1 LRQLQEHQAEA
12 REYEAVSLVQVQG
25 WSEIERG
32 QSLFES
38 IIVFENYPETKAAP
52 DKNAQLGIA
61 SVSFFELT
69 NYPLTIVVGPAEELS
84 LIFVYDESRFDAAT
98 IRRMLEHFEAL
109 LEKMTD
115 GATQKLIE
123 LPLLSDTEKQLLLS
137 EWNAIGPEVSY
148 PPLHEIFEEQVS
160 KNAAA
165 LAISFRGEKLTY
177 GELNEQSNQLAHALR
192 SLGSEADG
200 KVAVMLDTGSR
211 QITALLGV
219 LKAGCTFIC
228 LDPNYPR
235 SRLKQILE
243 EVRPAIVITDST
255 CFEWHRS
262 LLDQCRDDFSSAILS
277 IDEINL
283 NSYPKSNP
291 DITVSPEA
299 AAYIVFTSGSTGR
312 PKGIVQS
319 HRSFA
324 QFLEWQNK
332 YFDFG
337 ENKRIAQWA
346 SITYDASYCEI
357 FGALCSGSTL
367 CLETVAVRHD
377 PQVLAKWLREERISV
392 LIVVPSFGRQVL
404 QAIEAAELELPHLEA
419 VGLAGEV
426 VPVDMAIAWRQR
438 FPNRP
443 RLVNLYGPT
452 ECVLATY
459 YEVENIAALKRSVPV
474 GRAIDGRQILILD
487 REQRLCPI
495 GVKGEIYIC
504 SPYLAQGYFQNELE
518 TRSAF
523 IQNPLFEDGSDR
535 VYRTGDLGRWLPDG
549 NLQFFGRIDNQV
561 KVRGVRVELEEIE
574 SALRRHESV
583 KECVVAV
590 QSFADGDQRVV
601 AYVVGTED
609 VPATTLRS
617 FLQNWLPQSML
628 PANFV
633 FLDRIPRT
641 PNGKIDR
648 KALTAASDQWQPEAE
663 VDFVAPQTEL
673 ESTVAEIWRDVLRVE
688 RVGVNDNFFALG
700 GHSLLATQLV
710 NRVRTTCS
718 VNLPLRSV
726 FEAPSVSGMATLIE
740 RLQNEAQSQT
750 GRVADIINEINFL
763 SDDEVEALLN
773 QKKIVPASTS
783 TTRIV
788 NPEISGD

>member
-1 LRQLQEHQAEA
+1 M
-12 REYEAVSLVQVQG
+12 
-25 WSEIERG
+25 
-32 QSLFES
+32 
-38 IIVFENYPETKAAP
+38 
-52 DKNAQLGIA
+52 
-61 SVSFFELT
+61 
-69 NYPLTIVVGPAEELS
+69 
-84 LIFVYDESRFDAAT
+84 IFVYDESRFDGAT
-98 IRRMLEHFEAL
+98 IQRMLEHFKAL
-109 LEKMTD
+109 LGKMVD
-115 GATQKLIE
+115 GAARKLIE
-123 LPLLSDTEKQLLLS
+123 LPLLSDAEKQLLLS
-137 EWNAIGPEVSY
+137 EWNAIGPEASY
-148 PPLHEIFEEQVS
+148 PPLHEIFADQVS
-160 KNAAA
+160 RNADA

-177 GELNEQSNQLAHALR
+177 GDLNEQSNQLAHVLR
-192 SLGSEADG
+192 SLGSEVDD
-200 KVAVMLDTGSR
+200 KVAVMLDSGPQ
-211 QITALLGV
+211 QISALLGI

-228 LDPNYPR
+228 LDPNYPP
-235 SRLKQILE
+235 SRLRQILE
-243 EVRPAIVITDST
+243 EVRPAFVITDST
-255 CFEWHRS
+255 CLKWHRL
-262 LLDQCRDDFSSAILS
+262 LLDQCRDDFSSTILS
-277 IDEINL
+277 IDQVNL

-299 AAYIVFTSGSTGR
+299 TAYIVFTSGSTGR

-324 QFLEWQNK
+324 QFLEWQSR

-337 ENKRIAQWA
+337 ETKRIAQWA

-357 FGALCSGSTL
+357 FGALCSGATL

-377 PQVLAKWLREERISV
+377 PPVLVKWLREERISV

-404 QAIEAAELELPHLEA
+404 QAIEATEQELPHLEA
-419 VGLAGEV
+419 LGLAGEV
-426 VPVDMAIAWRQR
+426 LPVDMAIAWRQR

-459 YEVENIAALKRSVPV
+459 YEVDNIASYSRSVPV

-487 REQRLCPI
+487 REQRLCPV
-495 GVKGEIYIC
+495 GVKGEIYIR

-523 IQNPLFEDGSDR
+523 IQNPLYEDCPER

-549 NLQFFGRIDNQV
+549 NLEFFGRIDNQV

-583 KECVVAV
+583 NESVVTV

-601 AYVVGTED
+601 AYVVGTEN
-609 VPATTLRS
+609 VSATALRS
-617 FLQNWLPQSML
+617 FLQKWLPQSML

-633 FLDRIPRT
+633 FLDHIPRT

-648 KALTAASDQWQPEAE
+648 KALTAANNQWQPEAE

-673 ESTVAEIWRDVLRVE
+673 ESTVAEIWRDVLGVE
-688 RVGVNDNFFALG
+688 RVGINDNFFALG

-710 NRVRTTCS
+710 NRLRATCS

-726 FEAPSVSGMATLIE
+726 FETPSVAGMASIIE
-740 RLQNEAQSQT
+740 RLQNEAQSQA

-773 QKKIVPASTS
+773 QKKIVLASTS
-783 TTRIV
+783 STRIA